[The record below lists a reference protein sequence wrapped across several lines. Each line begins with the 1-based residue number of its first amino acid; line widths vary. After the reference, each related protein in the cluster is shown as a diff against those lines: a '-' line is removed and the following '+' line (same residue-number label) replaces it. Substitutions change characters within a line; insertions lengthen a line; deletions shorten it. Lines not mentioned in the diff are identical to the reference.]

1 MATSTANR
9 AKSANETKNAAN
21 AASAETKN
29 ASCIIVAGVPAPKQ
43 GAKPTAAEEKAAA
56 LHAEIQAKTAALKA
70 ALADLERK
78 KELNDHRTK
87 FLATLE
93 HLEKS
98 EAAIK
103 ADDLGGEACKIA
115 FQGKPDGYRW
125 ENIFTIGKADL
136 MLEFITLLRTKIRAK
151 VEEIETALV
160 Q

>member
-1 MATSTANR
+1 MATTTANR

-21 AASAETKN
+21 AAGAETKN
-29 ASCIIVAGVPAPKQ
+29 ASRIIVAGVPAPKQ
-43 GAKPTAAEEKAAA
+43 EAKPTAAEEKAAA